1 MNPTIYDE
9 AVASIVP
16 PESTADEAATS
27 IIPPAPTADV
37 HCAQH
42 GCVVP
47 REQANDAF
55 CPVCN
60 NPLHLIEDMEPPDT
74 KEEFS

>member
-1 MNPTIYDE
+1 MTRH
-9 AVASIVP
+9 
-16 PESTADEAATS
+16 T
-27 IIPPAPTADV
+27 PAPTPAPTPEPTPVAAPASTPAPTPAPTPPPPQPDV

-47 REQANDAF
+47 RKHANDAF

-60 NPLHLIEDMEPPDT
+60 NPLFLIEDQQP
-74 KEEFS
+74 